1 MVIQTKNLT
10 KYYGKTRGIED
21 LTLQVNEGEIFGFL
35 GPNGAG
41 KTTTIRLLTGFLKPN
56 RGSATIFGL
65 DVQKDKDVVEI
76 KKEIGLVPG
85 DVRLFKK
92 MKGIE
97 LINYISKL
105 RPGKKPMREELI
117 KRLEFD
123 PNIKIKAYSK
133 GNKQKLAIILAMMH
147 QPKLLV
153 LDEPTSGLDPL
164 MQQEIYKILKE
175 FKQKGNTVFLSSH
188 FLPEI
193 DRVCDRVG
201 IVRGGRLVSIETIE
215 GLRNKTVRH
224 LDVHF
229 EQEINP
235 QEFQVLS
242 QVIEVKKIN
251 SYWRISVQGEID
263 SLIKKI
269 TQHKVKDLIFNQ
281 ASLEDFFMDFYKQ

>member
-1 MVIQTKNLT
+1 M
-10 KYYGKTRGIED
+10 
-21 LTLQVNEGEIFGFL
+21 
-35 GPNGAG
+35 
-41 KTTTIRLLTGFLKPN
+41 
-56 RGSATIFGL
+56 
-65 DVQKDKDVVEI
+65 
-76 KKEIGLVPG
+76 
-85 DVRLFKK
+85 
-92 MKGIE
+92 
-97 LINYISKL
+97 
-105 RPGKKPMREELI
+105 
-117 KRLEFD
+117 
-123 PNIKIKAYSK
+123 
-133 GNKQKLAIILAMMH
+133 
-147 QPKLLV
+147 
-153 LDEPTSGLDPL
+153 
-164 MQQEIYKILKE
+164 
-175 FKQKGNTVFLSSH
+175 SSH

-269 TQHKVKDLIFNQ
+269 TQHKGKDLIFNQ